1 MEPTARARRS
11 DGRRTRAAILRTAAE
26 LASVEGLSGLSVGR
40 LASELGMSKSAVF
53 AHFGSMEALQL
64 ATIEAAARTYAAEI
78 VQPALAEPPG
88 IARLARLVDAFL
100 SYSERH
106 VFPGGCFFGTTIV
119 EYGSRPGRLRDR
131 LAQAHLEWIGVISR
145 LLTEA
150 QRDGDVEQGADVDQ
164 LAFEIASLLTTADW
178 VYNLHEDA
186 GALERGR
193 RAVTDRLAGVLTDR
207 ARAARGRF
215 AGWPG

>member
-11 DGRRTRAAILRTAAE
+11 DGRRTRAAILRTAAG

-40 LASELGMSKSAVF
+40 LAAELGMSKSAVF
-53 AHFGSMEALQL
+53 AHFGSMETLQL
-64 ATIEAAARTYAAEI
+64 ATVELAARIYAAEI
-78 VQPALAEPPG
+78 VQPALAQPPG
-88 IARLARLVDAFL
+88 IARLTRLIDAFL

-106 VFPGGCFFGTTIV
+106 VFPGGCFFGTTVV
-119 EYGSRPGRLRDR
+119 EYGSRPGRIRDR
-131 LAQAHLEWIGVISR
+131 LAQAHLDWIGVISG

-150 QRDGDVEQGADVDQ
+150 QRDGDVELSADVDQ
-164 LAFEIASLLTTADW
+164 LAFEIGSLLTTADW
-178 VYNLHEDA
+178 LYNLHEDA

-193 RAVTDRLAGVLTDR
+193 RAVMDRLGGVLTDR
-207 ARAARGRF
+207 AHVARGRL